1 MRICSSSICALGP
14 QACGLGGLVSDA
26 VMNKQE
32 LEVHF
37 HLWAVVKYWLQ
48 FSSIQFSH
56 QLSHIRLFAT
66 PWTAARQASLSIT
79 NFLSILSLM
88 SIELVMSSNHLI
100 LCCSFSIHLQSFPAS
115 GSYPMSQFFTSGG
128 QSPGASASASVLP
141 MNIQG

>member
-14 QACGLGGLVSDA
+14 QACGLGGLVSGA

-48 FSSIQFSH
+48 FSSVQFSH

-79 NFLSILSLM
+79 KSQSLRKLM
-88 SIELVMSSNHLI
+88 SIESVMPSHHLI
-100 LCCSFSIHLQSFPAS
+100 FCRP
-115 GSYPMSQFFTSGG
+115 
-128 QSPGASASASVLP
+128 LP
-141 MNIQG
+141 LPP